1 MGEMFEA
8 VMAIIFDN
16 HLIYRYELL
25 KSPELFKA
33 TFIISMSPDF
43 EILVM
48 FVFIIHVIILEM
60 DRTFQLLIFIS

>member
-1 MGEMFEA
+1 
-8 VMAIIFDN
+8 
-16 HLIYRYELL
+16 
-25 KSPELFKA
+25 
-33 TFIISMSPDF
+33 MSPDF